1 MPYHFEVNCHAATNI
16 LCTFLFYL
24 FIANA
29 EVLFKRQLL
38 TFFQVFHSFTNS
50 GCFQYYLSL
59 LLFNTELVRAI
70 SQEKEMNDI
79 QIRKEEIKLS
89 LFADNILYRKP

>member
-1 MPYHFEVNCHAATNI
+1 MAKA
-16 LCTFLFYL
+16 FLL
-24 FIANA
+24 KS
-29 EVLFKRQLL
+29 ETRQ
-38 TFFQVFHSFTNS
+38 
-50 GCFQYYLSL
+50 GYPLSL